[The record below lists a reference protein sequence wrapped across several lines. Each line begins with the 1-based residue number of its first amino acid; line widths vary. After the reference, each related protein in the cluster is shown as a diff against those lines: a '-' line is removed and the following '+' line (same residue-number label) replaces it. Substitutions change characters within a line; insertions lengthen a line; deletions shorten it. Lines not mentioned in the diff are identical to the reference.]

1 MGSATTHALAVTN
14 AALGDAPG
22 VDLEVAGELFQA
34 ARVLGSSAALAG
46 AVSDSAA
53 AADARRKVIADVFGP
68 RFSSVAVQ
76 LLETVVVQRW
86 SSADELVDGV
96 EELAV
101 RAASVAASG
110 TDLEGEL
117 FAFSRTVAENPELE
131 LALGS
136 RMGDNAAK
144 GTLVEKLLDGRVSA
158 ATVLV
163 VSSLVQQ
170 PRERRVRQALAR
182 ALSLVASQR
191 GRVVATVTVAVPL
204 SAAQS
209 ERLRD
214 SLSAR
219 YGADVS
225 LSTVIDPS
233 IVGGLRVQIA
243 DDVIDASVSARL
255 ADLRQ
260 RLAG

>member
-1 MGSATTHALAVTN
+1 
-14 AALGDAPG
+14 
-22 VDLEVAGELFQA
+22 
-34 ARVLGSSAALAG
+34 
-46 AVSDSAA
+46 
-53 AADARRKVIADVFGP
+53 
-68 RFSSVAVQ
+68 
-76 LLETVVVQRW
+76 
-86 SSADELVDGV
+86 
-96 EELAV
+96 
-101 RAASVAASG
+101 
-110 TDLEGEL
+110 
-117 FAFSRTVAENPELE
+117 
-131 LALGS
+131 
-136 RMGDNAAK
+136 
-144 GTLVEKLLDGRVSA
+144 
-158 ATVLV
+158 VLV

-191 GRVVATVTVAVPL
+191 GRVVATVTVAAPL